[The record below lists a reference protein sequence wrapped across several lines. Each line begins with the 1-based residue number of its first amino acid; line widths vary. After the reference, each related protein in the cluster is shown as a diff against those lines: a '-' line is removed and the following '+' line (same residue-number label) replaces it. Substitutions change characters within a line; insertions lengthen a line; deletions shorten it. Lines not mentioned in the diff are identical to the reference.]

1 MNDEAT
7 TPGAQRMPRSTP
19 PTMPAP
25 TSTPSPTLT
34 STSPSP
40 SPPPPTTTTLT
51 TSSKKGPGRPLSVPL
66 SRIDRGS
73 NVRTDI
79 DPTELKAL
87 AATIREHGL
96 IQPVTLR
103 AKGDRYE
110 LLVGFRRFAAHEL
123 LAETHPQFASIDAL
137 VVAVDDDVLAAGLD
151 VKQLIENV
159 ARENLSPLDTASAIA
174 KYVEGTD
181 EAPVADAERKLRI
194 EGIASVFGWS
204 SRTVKKHL
212 AFHHAPA
219 WFRELGRQVKIP
231 KRREGPDGAPV
242 LDEKSGKPVIDVLKR
257 PPLSSSFIEKLLALL
272 NEATEFDKRA
282 QEKDGS
288 TKPKARAVVERVA
301 FACAEQEWSIQRLE
315 REIAA
320 AKAKL
325 HGETASTSTTT
336 ETAPK
341 AYTATEARLVLDVK
355 HRDALTAQDRAI
367 IAAQAQALL
376 TALGFSSVVIRP

>member
-1 MNDEAT
+1 MTDEAT
-7 TPGAQRMPRSTP
+7 LPGAQRMPLPVAAP
-19 PTMPAP
+19 P
-25 TSTPSPTLT
+25 
-34 STSPSP
+34 PSP
-40 SPPPPTTTTLT
+40 SLA
-51 TSSKKGPGRPLSVPL
+51 SSPAKTKGPGRPMSVPL
-66 SRIDRGS
+66 NRIDRGP

-110 LLVGFRRFAAHEL
+110 LLVGFRRYAAHEL

-137 VVAVDDDVLAAGLD
+137 IVSLDDDAIAAGLD

-174 KYVEGTD
+174 KYVEGTE
-181 EAPVADAERKLRI
+181 EAPVPDAERKVRI
-194 EGIASVFGWS
+194 EGIASIFGWS

-212 AFHHAPA
+212 AFHHAPS

-231 KRREGPDGAPV
+231 KRREGPDGKPV
-242 LDEKSGKPVIDVLKR
+242 LDEKSGKPVMDILKR

-272 NEATEFDKRA
+272 NEAADVDKRA

-288 TKPKARAVVERVA
+288 VKPKARAIVERIA

-320 AKAKL
+320 AKAKMN
-325 HGETASTSTTT
+325 GETAVG
-336 ETAPK
+336 EPAQNQAKP
-341 AYTATEARLVLDVK
+341 YTATEARLVLDVK
-355 HRDALTAQDRAI
+355 HKDALTAQDRAI

-376 TALGFSSVVIRP
+376 TSLGFSSVVIRP